1 LEFGNWDLLVVLV
14 IFEIGIFL
22 LIYMGKTIAEKILGN
37 HASKELKA
45 GDFAVCKVD
54 FAFGQDGA
62 SSIIMDRLE
71 ELGVKRI
78 KTKFCMVIDHN
89 APSPNEGVSRIHKR
103 MREFSQNYATQ
114 LYDIGCGV
122 CHQVIPESGR
132 ILPGDLILGADS
144 HTCTYGAVGAF
155 STGVGSTD
163 LAITLATGKNWFKVP
178 QTMKILVKGKIPKGV
193 FAKDIILY
201 IIGNIGSHG
210 ATYKAVEFYGEV
222 MDKLDMDGRFTISNM
237 VVEMGAKAGFMPQD
251 KKTVAWLKQKVSKN
265 KSIKPVAADKGARYT
280 KVLEYDISKLKPQ
293 VSSPHSVDNVVPV
306 DKLKGVK
313 INEAFL
319 GTCTNGRLQ
328 DLKIA
333 ATILKTKK
341 IAPGVKFI
349 ISPASR
355 TIFLEALKLG
365 IIDIFIKS
373 GAVVVSPGCGP
384 CVGTHNGI
392 PADGEV
398 VISTA
403 NRNFKGRMGNPNAFI
418 YLASPATV
426 AASALGAKIT
436 DPREY
441 L

>member
-1 LEFGNWDLLVVLV
+1 M
-14 IFEIGIFL
+14 IA
-22 LIYMGKTIAEKILGN
+22 KTIAEKILTN
-37 HASKELKA
+37 HSRKELKA
-45 GDFAVCKVD
+45 GDFAICKVD
-54 FAFGQDGA
+54 FSFGQDGT
-62 SSIIMDRLE
+62 SSIIIDRLK
-71 ELGVKRI
+71 ELGIEQI

-89 APSPNEGVSRIHKR
+89 APSPSEGVSRIHKR
-103 MREFSQNYATQ
+103 MREFARRYDTG

-122 CHQVIPESGR
+122 CHQVIPESGQ
-132 ILPGDLILGADS
+132 ILPGDLVLGADS
-144 HTCTYGAVGAF
+144 HTCTYGALGAF
-155 STGVGSTD
+155 ATGVGSTD

-178 QTMKILVKGKIPKGV
+178 ETIKIIVNGKIPKGV

-201 IIGNIGSHG
+201 IISEVSSSG
-210 ATYKAVEFYGEV
+210 ATYKAIEFSGDV
-222 MDKLDMDGRFTISNM
+222 IDKLDMDGRFTICNM

-251 KKTVAWLKQKVSKN
+251 KKTMLWLKSRFIKN
-265 KSIKPVAADKGARYT
+265 KKIKQVTADKSAKYME
-280 KVLEYDISKLKPQ
+280 VLEYDISRLKAQ
-293 VSSPHSVDNVVPV
+293 VARPHSVDNAVPV
-306 DKLKGVK
+306 DELKKIK

-333 ATILKTKK
+333 ASILKSRK

-349 ISPASR
+349 ICPASR
-355 TIFLEALKLG
+355 TIFLEALRLG
-365 IIDIFIKS
+365 VIDIFIKAGS
-373 GAVVVSPGCGP
+373 VLVPPGCGP
-384 CVGTHNGI
+384 CVGTHHGV

-426 AASALGAKIT
+426 AASAIKGYIA
-436 DPREY
+436 DPREF